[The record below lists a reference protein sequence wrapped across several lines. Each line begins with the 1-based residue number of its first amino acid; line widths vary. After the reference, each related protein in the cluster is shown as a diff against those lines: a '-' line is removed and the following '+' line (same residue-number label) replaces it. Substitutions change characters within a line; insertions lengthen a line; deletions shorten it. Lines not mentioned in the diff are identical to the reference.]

1 MKRLLNT
8 TKFAF
13 FLLLLLAV
21 AGMAKAQTHEFA
33 PVGAEWYYTRYYR
46 EGFDLT
52 GITYDR
58 YRSLRTV
65 EINGW
70 ECREI
75 EMFQNLDCDGL
86 VNPHTEY
93 RYIYQEGDQVYEV
106 ENEERYLLYDF
117 GKEVGEWWY
126 APKYEDTIRIV
137 NVSYITMNDGT
148 VRRYMETLP
157 SNLDWYF
164 FYIIDGIGM
173 EESLFPFD
181 RALMGAPCGKGPLRC
196 YSENGIP
203 LIEWGETECDYE
215 VMAIDEPDK
224 PETVSINTLVDNIL
238 HIELSKSAETKA
250 LVEIFDINGRAVY
263 ITETQDNKLGISLA
277 DKPAGIYLVKLTIDS
292 RVVLKK
298 IIKK

>member
-8 TKFAF
+8 TESAF

-164 FYIIDGIGM
+164 FYIIEGIGM
-173 EESLFPFD
+173 DYSLFPFD
-181 RALMGAPCGKGPLRC
+181 HTMVGTPCVEGPIRC
-196 YSENGIP
+196 YSEDGI
-203 LIEWGETECDYE
+203 LLVQWGETECDYE
-215 VMAIDEPDK
+215 ILGVNDEKEEPS
-224 PETVSINTLVDNIL
+224 VQMSTLVGDVLRIDF
-238 HIELSKSAETKA
+238 AETASLPKQIRITDVSGRIIYA
-250 LVEIFDINGRAVY
+250 QETMDKSLDINF
-263 ITETQDNKLGISLA
+263 T
-277 DKPAGIYLVKLTIDS
+277 DKPAGVYLVQIVMDS
-292 RVVLKK
+292 KVFNNK
-298 IIKK
+298 IVKR